1 MANGRFVAF
10 EGPEGAGKSTQ
21 IARLARYLEDSG
33 HEVVVTREPGGT
45 PVGNAIRE
53 VLLGA
58 GDYAMLPETEAFLLS
73 AARVQHV
80 HDVIRPG
87 LDRGSIVL
95 CDRFADSSLAYQGG
109 GHGMNDADLRC
120 LEKIATKATTPDLRI
135 LLDLPVEEGLA
146 RRHRD
151 AANVNRIDR
160 ANLAFHQRVRNAYL
174 DLARARSD
182 EWVVIDAAQAPD
194 SVFEAVRQ
202 AIFTSLAIPASPAGS
217 QRQV

>member
-1 MANGRFVAF
+1 MTSGHFVAF

-21 IARLARYLEDSG
+21 IARLARHLERAG

-109 GHGMNDADLRC
+109 GHGMSEADLRC
-120 LEKIATKATTPDLRI
+120 LERIATGITVPDLRI
-135 LLDLPVEEGLA
+135 LLDLPVEQGLA
-146 RRHRD
+146 RRYRD
-151 AANVNRIDR
+151 AMSVNRIDR
-160 ANLAFHQRVRNAYL
+160 ADLAFHERVRSAYL
-174 DLARARSD
+174 DLARVAP
-182 EWVVIDAAQAPD
+182 ETWTVIDAEQAPD
-194 SVFEAVRQ
+194 VVFEEIYQ
-202 AIFTSLAIPASPAGS
+202 AIASLLAVPATPAGS